1 MGTQE
6 VKTEIINNVLV
17 AMSYYITQRDIM
29 AALEQ
34 VLKNEF
40 VRVNIEEITT
50 LSSVWQGVDIGVIQ
64 EVLGHANPA
73 VTSQYYAQSTPKTL
87 KTARERLQV

>member
-34 VLKNEF
+34 VLQNEF

-50 LSSVWQGVDIGVIQ
+50 LPSVWQGVDIGVIQ

-87 KTARERLQV
+87 RTVRERLQV